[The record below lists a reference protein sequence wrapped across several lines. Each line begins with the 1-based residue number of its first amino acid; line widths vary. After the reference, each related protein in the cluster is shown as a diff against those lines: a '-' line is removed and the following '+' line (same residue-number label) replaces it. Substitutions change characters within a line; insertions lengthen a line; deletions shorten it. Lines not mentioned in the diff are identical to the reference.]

1 MFLKKLYIFFWKL
14 EDRHDGKF
22 KKILDVSKIKKR
34 WRRNLFCDFFQWKRA
49 RKDTLE
55 ACTICCSA
63 SVVFWYYLRGSRRR
77 ERSFNADLFST
88 RFFPPLRR
96 SFFLFPFPIVFR
108 SRNFFFVFLS
118 LLMSTYLGLYMSE
131 TRLNLLFLMVL
142 LSRSETDWRSID
154 TAFYFVCI
162 FFYIFQENL
171 RFFFFLVMSIFFF
184 FFLFSFWCLN
194 PPLSSLSLLSLSYL
208 EICLMLPPPPQFPP
222 PPLFFEICSFVSG
235 GTRWMKEEER

>member
-1 MFLKKLYIFFWKL
+1 METSKERHSRGLHDLLLRFRCLLVLLARL
-14 EDRHDGKF
+14 ET
-22 KKILDVSKIKKR
+22 KR
-34 WRRNLFCDFFQWKRA
+34 
-49 RKDTLE
+49 
-55 ACTICCSA
+55 
-63 SVVFWYYLRGSRRR
+63 
-77 ERSFNADLFST
+77 RSFNADLFST

-154 TAFYFVCI
+154 TAFYFVCT

-171 RFFFFLVMSIFFF
+171 RFFPVHSFFF
-184 FFLFSFWCLN
+184 SFSLFDGVFIFC
-194 PPLSSLSLLSLSYL
+194 SLSLLFLFSLWVTWRSTYL
-208 EICLMLPPPPQFPP
+208 MVPSPPQFPP
-222 PPLFFEICSFVSG
+222 PPLFFEILCTFVSG
-235 GTRWMKEEER
+235 WTR